1 MGDASLTSVGACYTG
16 LVRTAFRPIRLAV
29 ALATL
34 FALMV
39 GGGSVR
45 AQGGGN
51 SVWLVP
57 IEGEITPATAQF
69 VKARIARADREQP
82 LALLFYLDTPGGR
95 ITAMQSIV
103 DAVLND
109 AQVPT
114 LAVAQNAFSAGA
126 LIAMSAE
133 KLAMLPGSSIGAALP
148 IIATPTGA
156 KPVAEKYNSAMR
168 GSFRSVAE
176 ARGRNAL
183 VAEGMVDPSVAI
195 PGIATDKEL
204 VTLTAQEAV
213 DNNIAD
219 IQASSVRDA
228 LQQWGYGGAAITR
241 MGPNLSERLAGALTT
256 PIAAAALLVI
266 GIGGL
271 LIEIF
276 TPGFGVFGGLGLVA
290 LVLLAT
296 GAFVATPAGPL
307 DIILIVAGVL
317 LLAAEVLVIPG
328 FGVAGVLGI
337 AAVIVAIV
345 RIFQGSAAT
354 VLGYSAL
361 FGGVLVAA
369 LLWVLPHSRIA
380 AAFRLTARITNPPSP
395 STMGPPGSADRAYLA
410 GRQGIAVSDLRPAG
424 VARFDTERIDV
435 VSEGDYIPVGS
446 RLTVLH
452 VEGMRVTVRAV
463 EPEAGDVQEA

>member
-1 MGDASLTSVGACYTG
+1 VRATLI
-16 LVRTAFRPIRLAV
+16 LVRTAFRPIRLAL
-29 ALATL
+29 ALAVT
-34 FALMV
+34 FALMA
-39 GGGSVR
+39 GGGVGR
-45 AQGGGN
+45 AQAGGN

-69 VKARIARADREQP
+69 VKARITQANRDQP
-82 LALLFYLDTPGGR
+82 LALLLYLDTPGGR

-148 IIATPTGA
+148 ITPTPTGA
-156 KPVAEKYNSAMR
+156 KPVNEKYNSAMR
-168 GSFRSVAE
+168 GEFRSVAE
-176 ARGRNAL
+176 ARGRNAQ
-183 VAEGMVDPSVAI
+183 VAEGMVDPSVSI

-204 VTLTAQEAV
+204 VTLTAKEAV
-213 DNNIAD
+213 DNNIAN

-228 LQQWGYGGAAITR
+228 LQQWGYGGASITR
-241 MGPNLSERLAGALTT
+241 MGPNLSERLAGALTN

-290 LVLLAT
+290 LALLAT

-307 DIILIVAGVL
+307 DIVLIVAGVL

-337 AAVIVAIV
+337 AAVVVAVV

-369 LLWVLPHSRIA
+369 LLWVLPNSRIA
-380 AAFRLTARITNPPSP
+380 AAFRLTTRITNPSSP
-395 STMGPPGSADRAYLA
+395 VTAGVPGNADRGYLA
-410 GRQGIAVSDLRPAG
+410 GREGIALSDLRPAG
-424 VARFDTERIDV
+424 VARFDQERVDV
-435 VSEGDYIPVGS
+435 VSEGDFIPAGS
-446 RLTVLH
+446 TLTVLH

-463 EPEAGDVQEA
+463 EPDPADGLEA